1 MIARPADSAGPTR
14 GPRVGTARRRAAW
27 AALVAALFAGAC
39 SGPSARGPGAVPA
52 ADTAAVAGDTAWTTI
67 AARLGDWP
75 FLVPIPQLPPM
86 KLGNGALLGV
96 KASDCRPC
104 HRAIRDEWAQS
115 THATALRDLQFLAEI
130 AKPDAPRWLCLNC
143 HIPVQNQRRYM
154 VTPATPLRDRDDDV
168 RFIEEVPNPGFDLK
182 MQAESITCASCHVRL
197 DDAGRSVIVG
207 PHAAPSGTPHPVRE
221 DRAAL
226 HAVCVRCHSPGPAR
240 ITPTFFCW
248 FQTAD
253 ELAAGPWAGKADC
266 VDCHM
271 PRGADGRARHHWVG
285 GGVPKWYAAYDSLL
299 ARGWTPGLDVEP
311 VVVTRQGDSLRASVA
326 YANARAGH
334 DLPTADPER
343 YLLLEVALV
352 DEGGRSLADRR
363 LRIGQLWDW
372 GDLATGRPARRLAD
386 NRLTP
391 GEHRTWNVTLP
402 SPPVGARLVVSAKHV
417 RLTVPNARYMRATRV
432 DDLEPYL
439 PGVASMVAEIE
450 KHYPMFTWIHH
461 EELDLDAG
469 ARSVWTPRQ
478 LVEASKRSRTLGLAR
493 LAELTSE

>member
-1 MIARPADSAGPTR
+1 
-14 GPRVGTARRRAAW
+14 V
-27 AALVAALFAGAC
+27 LVAAALLAGGC
-39 SGPSARGPGAVPA
+39 SGGVSTPRGPGAAPA
-52 ADTAAVAGDTAWTTI
+52 ADAAASAADTAWTTI

-75 FLVPIPQLPPM
+75 FLVPIPQLPPL
-86 KLGNGALLGV
+86 KLPNGALLGV
-96 KASDCRPC
+96 KATDCAPC

-115 THATALRDLQFLAEI
+115 THATALRDLQYLAEI

-154 VTPATPLRDRDDDV
+154 VTPSTRLRDRGDDL
-168 RFIEEVPNPGFDLK
+168 RFLEEVPNPGFDLK

-207 PHAAPSGTPHPVRE
+207 PRAAARTPHPVRE

-240 ITPTFFCW
+240 LTPTFFCW

-253 ELAAGPWAGKADC
+253 ELAAGPWAGRADC

-285 GGVPKWYAAYDSLL
+285 GGVPKWYDAYDSLL

-311 VVVTRQGDSLRASVA
+311 VTVRREGDSLRASVT

-343 YLLLEVALV
+343 FLLLEVALV
-352 DEGGRSLADRR
+352 DAGGRTLARER
-363 LRIGQLWDW
+363 LRIGQRWDW
-372 GDLATGRPARRLAD
+372 GDLATGRPARRVDD
-386 NRLTP
+386 NRLAP
-391 GEHRTWNVTLP
+391 GERRTWSVMLP
-402 SPPVGARLVVSAKHV
+402 APPPGARVVVSAKHV
-417 RLTVPNARYMRATRV
+417 RLTVPNARSMRATRV

-439 PGVASMVAEIE
+439 PGVASMVAGIE

-461 EELDLDAG
+461 EELDLDGG
-469 ARSVWTPRQ
+469 ARAVWTPRQ
-478 LVEASKRSRTLGLAR
+478 LVEASKRSCTRGLER
-493 LAELTSE
+493 LAGLTSE